1 MLLNALKAL
10 SNIGDEILLI
20 SPTVFEPIKELKVK
34 MHEMDTSLHP
44 DEILIALSICAT
56 MNPLA
61 KQALDAIKGLKGCDV
76 HATVVLSDTDKET
89 LRKLGTNATYEPY
102 KKNDNL
108 YYN

>member
-1 MLLNALKAL
+1 MRLKGKTPEQIMSAIRGL
-10 SNIGDEILLI
+10 KQEIGRLKNIVEHPNYELRSMVIHPTEKVQI
-20 SPTVFEPIKELKVK
+20 S
-34 MHEMDTSLHP
+34 
-44 DEILIALSICAT
+44 
-56 MNPLA
+56 MNQEYLERA

>member
-10 SNIGDEILLI
+10 ADIDDEILLI
-20 SPTVFEPIKELKVK
+20 SPTVFEPIKALKVK

-61 KQALDAIKGLKGCDV
+61 KQALEAINGLKGCDV